1 MSRGLISSLLLLA
14 VAPLAVGRMRAAEPG
29 PRSADCPVLQRF
41 LSIDEPPLTSYR
53 ALRHLEAHAER
64 FTSRASMDV
73 WTEADSRG
81 FRYRIVSED
90 GSDLIRGRVFRAI
103 LDTERDSWGKPDR
116 ARVTPANYTF
126 EDRGAQ
132 PDGLAELGVR
142 PRRRDESLIVG
153 AIFLR
158 PGDGDLVRLA
168 GQLSKSPSFWARSVE
183 IDWQFRRVAGVRMPV
198 ALDSVAN
205 VRIYGRSS
213 LTMTYEY
220 ESVNGRRAVVRAVDD
235 PAR

>member
-1 MSRGLISSLLLLA
+1 
-14 VAPLAVGRMRAAEPG
+14 
-29 PRSADCPVLQRF
+29 
-41 LSIDEPPLTSYR
+41 
-53 ALRHLEAHAER
+53 
-64 FTSRASMDV
+64 MDV

-81 FRYRIVSED
+81 FRYRVVSEN

-103 LDTERDSWGKPDR
+103 LDAERASWGKPDR
-116 ARVTPANYTF
+116 AGVTPANYTF

-153 AIFLR
+153 AIFLQL
-158 PGDGDLVRLA
+158 GDGDLVRLA
-168 GQLSKSPSFWARSVE
+168 GQLSKSPSFWTRSVE
-183 IDWQFRRVAGVRMPV
+183 IDWRFRRIAGVRMPV

-220 ESVNGRRAVVRAVDD
+220 ESVNGRRAAAADVRAVDD